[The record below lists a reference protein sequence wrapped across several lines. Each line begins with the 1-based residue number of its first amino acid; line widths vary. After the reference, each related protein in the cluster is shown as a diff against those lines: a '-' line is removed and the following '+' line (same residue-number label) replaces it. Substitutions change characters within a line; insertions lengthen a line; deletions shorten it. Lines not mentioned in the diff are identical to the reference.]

1 MNKIPFDL
9 PQVEHDGATWRGDR
23 GGVLQIFDV
32 GDEDGKIS
40 PRQWL
45 LGSVFCR
52 GTLSGLISQ
61 GAAGKTTFRILQV
74 IALSSGRNL
83 TGDYIHVRCRVLII
97 CLEDDLPELRRRVRA
112 AMLHHGIKPEDV
124 KGYLFLT
131 TPRDLKIA
139 ELDERGRVKAG
150 ALYTA
155 IGDVV
160 SQLNLD
166 LVCLD
171 PAIKAHSVDENSN
184 PQIDA
189 FASLLTG
196 LAQTKN
202 IGVDLLSHERKSL
215 GAEAGDANRQRGAG
229 ALKDAA
235 RLVYTLTTMGKED
248 AEALGVGEVER
259 KSIFR
264 IDSAKVNIAPPDAT
278 TRWFRLIGV
287 HIGNGT
293 ADYPSGDNV
302 QACEP
307 WKAAALFDGLTT
319 GDLNKAL
326 QKLGAGMGDGRRYSA
341 APNARDR
348 AAWKAVKDQFPD
360 VEPARC
366 KGIVT
371 IWLKSGVF
379 EIGEYEDAQRK
390 PAVGILSAKLIGEEI
405 S

>member
-1 MNKIPFDL
+1 MKIPFDL
-9 PQVEHDGATWRGDR
+9 PPIEPDVATRTSGAAAWRANH
-23 GGVLQIFDV
+23 GGNGGEAYGAQEGAGRAVLQIFDV

-45 LGSVFCR
+45 LGTVFCR

-61 GAAGKTTFRILQV
+61 GAAGKTTFRILQA
-74 IALSSGRNL
+74 IALAAGRNL
-83 TGDYIHVRCRVLII
+83 TGDHIHGRCRVLIV

-131 TPRDLKIA
+131 TPRGLKIA
-139 ELDERGRVKAG
+139 ELDVKGRVATG
-150 ALYTA
+150 ALYVA
-155 IGDVV
+155 ISDAVDE
-160 SQLNLD
+160 LKLD

-171 PAIKAHSVDENSN
+171 PAIKAHGVDENSN

-202 IGVDLLSHERKSL
+202 IAIDLLSHERKSV

-235 RLVYTLTTMGKED
+235 RLIYTLTAMSKDE

-264 IDSAKVNIAPPDAT
+264 VDPAKVNIAPPDAT

-307 WKAAALFDGLTT
+307 WKPASLFDGLTT

-326 QKLGAGMGDGRRYSA
+326 QKAWATVADTPLLQMPEIEPLGRR
-341 APNARDR
+341 
-348 AAWKAVKDQFPD
+348 
-360 VEPARC
+360 
-366 KGIVT
+366 
-371 IWLKSGVF
+371 
-379 EIGEYEDAQRK
+379 
-390 PAVGILSAKLIGEEI
+390 
-405 S
+405 